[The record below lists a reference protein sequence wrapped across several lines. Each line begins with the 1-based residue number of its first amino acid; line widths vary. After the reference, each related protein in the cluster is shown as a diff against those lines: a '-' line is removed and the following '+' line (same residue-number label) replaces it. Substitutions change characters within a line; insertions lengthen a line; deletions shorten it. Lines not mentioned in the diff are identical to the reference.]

1 MARHRLAAYVSAMR
15 LNHLR
20 KPFLS
25 VIRATFCLLALG
37 LIAAGPLPAA
47 ELSTDFPKPQPP
59 LELVPRLGRPFGDN
73 AVFQQNMPVPVWG
86 WTLPNAEVHVTFGD
100 QKHATK
106 AGADGRFEVKLD
118 AMPADKLESVN
129 AAPAGRT
136 LSVVTRSDGK
146 EETKVCSNILIGEV
160 WLCSGQSNMAVRF
173 GNTAYPKNS
182 QSEANYPALRFLGTE
197 WTVSTPKTVGA
208 CYSVSFV
215 FGRKLQSELLV
226 PIGLMNAAVA
236 GTGIEGWLYVPPGE
250 EPIKTKYQNFIPQ
263 IEPLVGHAMRGALW
277 YQGEAN
283 EKDGKGYLPKLT
295 QLIGGWRG
303 VWKQGD
309 FPFYF
314 VQLASMGQSP
324 TDKPEGGDGRAA
336 IRNAQLEALAIPNT
350 GMAVAIDIGEKKEHP
365 YNKYDVGLRLAYWA
379 LHKDYGKKDVV
390 PSGPLYKGHTVEGGK
405 IRVKFDYA
413 EHGLMLAKK
422 DGYEAPVPTPDAA
435 MPWLSIQAKDGTW
448 HWAEGKIEGP
458 DLIVTSKEVA
468 DPIAVRYAY
477 TQFPAGSNLYN
488 KDGLPASPF
497 STSGY

>member
-1 MARHRLAAYVSAMR
+1 MGMR
-15 LNHLR
+15 PISRSIL
-20 KPFLS
+20 K
-25 VIRATFCLLALG
+25 ATFCSLALG
-37 LIAAGPLPAA
+37 LSAIGSLPGA
-47 ELSTDFPKPQPP
+47 ELSTDFPKPAIP
-59 LELVPRLGRPFGDN
+59 LELTPRMGRPFGDN
-73 AVFQQNMPVPVWG
+73 AVFQQLMPVPVWG
-86 WTLPNAEVHVTFGD
+86 WTLPNAAVHVTFDD
-100 QKHATK
+100 QKHVTTS
-106 AGADGRFEVKLD
+106 GTDGRFEVRLN

-129 AAPAGRT
+129 DAPAGRT
-136 LSVVTRSDGK
+136 LTVETRAGGK
-146 EETKVCSNILIGEV
+146 QARKVCSNILIGEV
-160 WLCSGQSNMAVRF
+160 WLCSGQSNMSVKF

-182 QSEANYPALRFLGTE
+182 QSEADYPALRFLETD

-208 CYSVSFV
+208 CYSISFV

-250 EPIKTKYQNFIPQ
+250 PPTNTKYQNFIPK

-283 EKDGKGYLPKLT
+283 VKDGQGYVPKMK
-295 QLIGGWRG
+295 QLIEGWRG

-314 VQLASMGQSP
+314 VQLASMGESP
-324 TDKPEGGDGRAA
+324 TDKPECGDGRAA
-336 IRNAQLEALAIPNT
+336 IRNAQMEALSIPNT

-365 YNKYDVGLRLAYWA
+365 KNKYDVGLRLAAWA
-379 LHKDYGKKDVV
+379 LNKAYDKKDVV
-390 PSGPLYKGHTVEGGK
+390 PSGPLYKAQVIEGNT

-413 EHGLMLAKK
+413 QNGLMLANK
-422 DGYEAPVPTPDAA
+422 DGYDPPVPTPDAA

-448 HWAEGKIEGP
+448 HWAEGKIDGD
-458 DLIVTSKEVA
+458 DLIVSSKEVTE
-468 DPIAVRYAY
+468 PVAVRYAY
-477 TQFPAGSNLYN
+477 TQFPAGCNLYN